1 MGRVLIIFYSTLAAD
16 LFVTILVLRGFNKTL
31 TKLDSIQE
39 SMKLVSNQLSKTVGS
54 QAISAARLTG
64 EAKVQAALGKAVNEK
79 LSGQLSPDE
88 ARQKLSVLQA
98 RFDELSGKISKNNL
112 WGQGRLLHAFP
123 SLKHRDHPDIIRL
136 LRERKEEK

>member
-1 MGRVLIIFYSTLAAD
+1 
-16 LFVTILVLRGFNKTL
+16 VLRGFNKTL
-31 TKLDSIQE
+31 TELDSIQE
-39 SMKLVSNQLSKTVGS
+39 SMKLVSNQLSETVGS

-64 EAKVQAALGKAVNEK
+64 EAKVQAALGKAEMKDRLNEK

-88 ARQKLSVLQA
+88 ARQKLSVLQT
-98 RFDELSGKISKNNL
+98 RFDELSGKISRNNL

-136 LRERKEEK
+136 LRERKEGK